1 MQTQYTNASEKKQQT
16 TDRKMCRTVDLVT
29 WSDRQ
34 SRRQRTMC
42 KDFVAASVTE
52 SSWTTK
58 T

>member
-42 KDFVAASVTE
+42 KDFV
-52 SSWTTK
+52 
-58 T
+58 